1 MPRFHFNVYDGRTTI
16 DQVGTDLDNLNEAK
30 LEAIWLAGRMI
41 SENFEH
47 ICSCAEW
54 RLEVAD
60 DQGLVMIRLDFNVI
74 MFPVQPVSEKSRID
88 QS

>member
-1 MPRFHFNVYDGRTTI
+1 MPRFHLNVYDGRTTI
-16 DQVGTDLDNLNEAK
+16 DQVGTDLNNLNEAK

-60 DQGLVMIRLDFNVI
+60 DQGLVMIRLDFSVV
-74 MFPVQPVSEKSRID
+74 MSPVRPVSEKSRID

>member
-16 DQVGTDLDNLNEAK
+16 DQVGTDLDNLSEAK
-30 LEAIWLAGRMI
+30 LEAISLAGRMI
-41 SENFEH
+41 SEKFEH

-60 DQGLVMIRLDFNVI
+60 DQGLVMIRLDFSVV
-74 MFPVQPVSEKSRID
+74 MSPVRPVSEKSRID